1 MIKILLLTD
10 FSSGYGRQ
18 LLQGVVEYS
27 KKFGPWFFY
36 RMPIYYRELYGDKGV
51 VDWAKKWRADAIIA
65 QLGDVDMEVLNQL
78 DIPVIVQNYKD
89 RFKNISNLT
98 GDYYYTGAMA
108 ADFFKRKGFKNFA
121 YYAPTDTVWMRERG
135 EGFRQKVVENGGNVY
150 VYEEQAGIEQEKWSF
165 NVKAVSSWLL
175 DLPKPVAL
183 FACDD
188 YFALQITEVC
198 KMYNIDIPY
207 DISILGVD
215 NDELLCSISD
225 PNLSS
230 IELDVINGGYEVG
243 KLIHLFINKKMEP
256 PVDVVIKPV
265 RIVERKSTK
274 KYVVN
279 NKYIEKLL
287 DYIENN
293 YMNPLSVGELASVVP
308 YSRRVLEKRFKE
320 EIGIT
325 IYQYLLRVRT
335 DKFSE
340 LLITSDLSLVEA
352 AYYAGFSDYKNVS
365 RVFAKEKNMTPFQFR
380 KMQK

>member
-1 MIKILLLTD
+1 
-10 FSSGYGRQ
+10 
-18 LLQGVVEYS
+18 
-27 KKFGPWFFY
+27 
-36 RMPIYYRELYGDKGV
+36 MPIYYRELYGDEGV
-51 VDWAKKWRADAIIA
+51 VNWAKKWRADAIIA
-65 QLGDVDMEVLNQL
+65 QLSDINMEVLNQL

-89 RFKNISNLT
+89 RFKNVSNLT
-98 GDYYYTGAMA
+98 GEYYYTGAMA
-108 ADFFKRKGFKNFA
+108 ANFFKRKGFKNYA
-121 YYAPTDTVWMRERG
+121 YYGATDTIWMRERG
-135 EGFRQKVVENGGNVY
+135 EGFRQKAVENGGSVY
-150 VYEEQAGIEQEKWSF
+150 IYEEQTETKQEEWSF
-165 NVKAVSSWLL
+165 NAKAVSAWLI

-198 KMYNIDIPY
+198 KMYNINVPN

-230 IELDVINGGYEVG
+230 IELDIVNGGYEVG
-243 KLIHLFINKKMEP
+243 KLIHMFINKKIKP
-256 PVDVVIKPV
+256 PVDITIRPV
-265 RIVERKSTK
+265 RIVERESTK

-293 YMNPLSVGELASVVP
+293 YMNPISVGDLADIVP

-320 EIGIT
+320 ETGIT
-325 IYQYLLRVRT
+325 IYQHLLHVRI

-340 LLITSDLSLVEA
+340 LLINSDMSLVEA
-352 AYYAGFSDYKNVS
+352 AYDAGFNDYKNVS
-365 RVFAKEKNMTPFQFR
+365 RIFAKEKNLTPYQFR
-380 KMQK
+380 KMQKK